1 MEKTVY
7 GLLVSMAEAMIE
19 AEPQLTELDSAIGDG
34 DCGQGMKA
42 GFTAVLD
49 AIKEQDNVQ
58 ELLKKTAMAMIS
70 AIGGTSGAI
79 YGTAFMKLGAT
90 VSKAEQITPEV
101 VCEALI
107 NALEGAKMRGEGTV
121 VGDKT
126 LIDALEPAV
135 YAFKDAILNGDDYAA
150 AVTKARK
157 AAETGSESTIQLIA
171 KKGRASYL
179 GERSIGHRDAGSYGI
194 VVLCQAAEKYL
205 NS

>member
-1 MEKTVY
+1 
-7 GLLVSMAEAMIE
+7 
-19 AEPQLTELDSAIGDG
+19 
-34 DCGQGMKA
+34 
-42 GFTAVLD
+42 
-49 AIKEQDNVQ
+49 
-58 ELLKKTAMAMIS
+58 
-70 AIGGTSGAI
+70 
-79 YGTAFMKLGAT
+79 MKLGAT

-101 VCEALI
+101 VCEALV

-135 YAFKDAILNGDDYAA
+135 YAFKDAVLNGDDYAA

-157 AAETGSESTIQLIA
+157 AAEIGSESTIQLIA